1 MERCNDCNGIITRTD
16 SECYVCGQPVPWAK
30 KRFSRRKKESKPASP
45 VTPLSNLLFI
55 ASLVLTAVSF
65 LSTEKMS
72 IGVSIALSC
81 TLFFA
86 RFLSDRWAVKQE
98 LTLSPVTVPRLDQ

>member
-1 MERCNDCNGIITRTD
+1 MTRCSECNGIIARQD
-16 SECYVCGQPVPWAK
+16 RECYICGEPVPGMRKSLW
-30 KRFSRRKKESKPASP
+30 RRKKTRKPAPP

-72 IGVSIALSC
+72 ISLSATLAGAL
-81 TLFFA
+81 LVG
-86 RFLSDRWAVKQE
+86 RFLSDRLAKQ
-98 LTLSPVTVPRLDQ
+98 RCAQ